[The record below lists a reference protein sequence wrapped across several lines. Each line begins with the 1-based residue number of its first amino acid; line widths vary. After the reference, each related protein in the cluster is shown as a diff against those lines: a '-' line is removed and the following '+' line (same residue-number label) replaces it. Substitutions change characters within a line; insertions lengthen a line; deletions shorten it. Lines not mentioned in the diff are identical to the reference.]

1 MSDDEKQ
8 LISEQIAKRSFH
20 VGRNPLDTAGMDT
33 DDEEWMD
40 QNPDYVDYVEECYQE
55 MVDNEKGEDES
66 MIPDNLRDEF
76 MKVWIKSK
84 NGPSGTLLKLIN
96 DIKEK
101 FNVSYEYT
109 CDGCIR
115 FLKYGIEVHESH
127 AETIQKYV
135 IEAEAKLNTPPISKY
150 YQKQYEKYMKPSVK
164 DDIQDAFFEKVKS
177 EPEKKRSISYGQDSF
192 WRYDHGKETVKTHR
206 YNLRGL

>member
-8 LISEQIAKRSFH
+8 LIA
-20 VGRNPLDTAGMDT
+20 
-33 DDEEWMD
+33 EEWVD
-40 QNPDYVDYVEECYQE
+40 QNPDYVEECYQE
-55 MVDNEKGEDES
+55 MVDNEKEEDES
-66 MIPDNLRDEF
+66 MIPVNLRDEF
-76 MKVWIKSK
+76 MKVWLKAK

-115 FLKYGIEVHESH
+115 FLNYGIEVHESQ

-135 IEAEAKLNTPPISKY
+135 IEAESVKHSPISKY

-177 EPEKKRSISYGQDSF
+177 EPEKERSINYGQDSF
-192 WRYDHGKETVKTHR
+192 WRYDHGKETKKTHR

>member
-8 LISEQIAKRSFH
+8 LIAEQIAKRSFD

-55 MVDNEKGEDES
+55 MVDNEKEDES
-66 MIPDNLRDEF
+66 MSPYNLHDEF
-76 MKVWIKSK
+76 MKAWLKAK
-84 NGPSGTLLKLIN
+84 KGPSGTLLKLIN

-177 EPEKKRSISYGQDSF
+177 EPEK
-192 WRYDHGKETVKTHR
+192 THR